1 MKHLVL
7 GFSIL
12 ALACAVLAAPFE
24 TTRDGYCVGPVKISC
39 PEAGNWSFTATR
51 GTAADGVE
59 TMEIALTASR
69 PSPPPK
75 FSVSFDFDQ
84 VDAHH
89 KWTTRTEN
97 VTMPPN
103 WGCHT
108 ASRLCSGMPL
118 VAFLNDNDRNRIAV
132 SCSEAKRTVGIDAGL
147 REEDC
152 HLVWKLDFFGEAEA
166 PLTTYRTQIRFDRR
180 DVFFGDAIAAGSKWI
195 SETAGLKP
203 APTPDAAFEPL

>member
-24 TTRDGYCVGPVKISC
+24 TTCDGYCVGPVKISC

-103 WGCHT
+103 WGGHT

-147 REEDC
+147 LGYEMYQSNQQ
-152 HLVWKLDFFGEAEA
+152 FFNGEGIVKGGVDQ
-166 PLTTYRTQIRFDRR
+166 T
-180 DVFFGDAIAAGSKWI
+180 IAAVARLGRDGMR
-195 SETAGLKP
+195 ETDREILHIMI
-203 APTPDAAFEPL
+203 DR